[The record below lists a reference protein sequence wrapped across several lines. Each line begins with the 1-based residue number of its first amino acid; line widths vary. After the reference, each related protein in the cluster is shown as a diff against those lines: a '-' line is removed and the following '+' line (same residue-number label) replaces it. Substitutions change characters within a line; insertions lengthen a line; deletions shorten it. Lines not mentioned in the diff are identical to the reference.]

1 MTDDFPKKCEV
12 IIMNEILPRAKK
24 LNMKL
29 DEFITPE
36 MSGYLAV
43 LEYQGYIT
51 RKELRAILDERVKF
65 LNDSLHKDT
74 MEELSQHG

>member
-1 MTDDFPKKCEV
+1 
-12 IIMNEILPRAKK
+12 MNEILPRAKK

-29 DEFITPE
+29 NEFISPE
-36 MSGYLAV
+36 MSGYLAA

-65 LNDSLHKDT
+65 LNDSIHKDT